1 MRYRQKGGS
10 TSEALEEGGSIYLS
24 RGWVKALSVEAMP
37 ALIVILHKNSALA
50 IGKLKKAGNRSMT
63 TLSKNIIFMQHL

>member
-24 RGWVKALSVEAMP
+24 RGWVKALSVEGYSKERETTP
-37 ALIVILHKNSALA
+37 RGLRQV
-50 IGKLKKAGNRSMT
+50 RSH
-63 TLSKNIIFMQHL
+63 S

>member
-24 RGWVKALSVEAMP
+24 RGWVKALSVEAFCSMVC
-37 ALIVILHKNSALA
+37 LISV
-50 IGKLKKAGNRSMT
+50 
-63 TLSKNIIFMQHL
+63 TLPLRF